1 VLQTR
6 ALALEKASRTIPTPF
21 LVVMVFW
28 LSMVLFGINLFV
40 APRGIVIASM
50 FIGALCLS
58 AAIFLILQLDSPF
71 EGLMRLSSAPL
82 RRALSMLAQ

>member
-1 VLQTR
+1 
-6 ALALEKASRTIPTPF
+6 
-21 LVVMVFW
+21 
-28 LSMVLFGINLFV
+28 
-40 APRGIVIASM
+40 
-50 FIGALCLS
+50 GALCLS

>member
-1 VLQTR
+1 MAR
-6 ALALEKASRTIPTPF
+6 HFHARTLPTPF

-50 FIGALCLS
+50 FVGALCMS
-58 AAIFLILQLDSPF
+58 AAIFLILQLDNPF
-71 EGLMRLSSAPL
+71 VGMMRVSSAPL
-82 RRALSMLAQ
+82 RKALGVLAQ